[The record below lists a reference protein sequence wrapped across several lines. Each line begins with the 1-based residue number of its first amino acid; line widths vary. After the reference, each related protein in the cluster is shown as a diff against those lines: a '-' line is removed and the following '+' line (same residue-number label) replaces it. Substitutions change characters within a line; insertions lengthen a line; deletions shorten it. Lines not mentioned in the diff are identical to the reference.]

1 MKRVLLLA
9 ALLVFHF
16 VTPAWAVDPDEKL
29 QNPALELRAERLGDD
44 LRCLVCQGES
54 IEQSHADLARDI
66 RVIVRQ
72 RIMEGQSNA
81 QIKNYLVSRYG
92 DFILLDPPFQ
102 LRTLVLWVGPFALL
116 LGGLIGAGLYVRRRG
131 RASEAPQPLTAEE
144 KRRLEGV
151 MRQGGA

>member
-1 MKRVLLLA
+1 MKRILLLAVLLL
-9 ALLVFHF
+9 FHF

-29 QNPALELRAERLGDD
+29 KNPALELRAERLGDG

-54 IEQSHADLARDI
+54 IEQSNAGLAKDI

-72 RIMEGQSNA
+72 RIMEGETNA
-81 QIKNYLVSRYG
+81 QIKRYLVSRYG

-102 LRTLVLWVGPFALL
+102 DRTLVLWLGPFALL
-116 LGGLIGAGLYVRRRG
+116 LVGLVGAGVYLRRRS
-131 RASEAPQPLTAEE
+131 RSPVPPTPLTAEE
-144 KRRLEGV
+144 KRRLDGV